1 MVRSGLRVGLPLR
14 KQRLLSMGQN
24 KKEQDRKRGSVDVFE
39 KPDLERV

>member
-14 KQRLLSMGQN
+14 KQSLLSMGQN
-24 KKEQDRKRGSVDVFE
+24 KTEKRGSVDVFE